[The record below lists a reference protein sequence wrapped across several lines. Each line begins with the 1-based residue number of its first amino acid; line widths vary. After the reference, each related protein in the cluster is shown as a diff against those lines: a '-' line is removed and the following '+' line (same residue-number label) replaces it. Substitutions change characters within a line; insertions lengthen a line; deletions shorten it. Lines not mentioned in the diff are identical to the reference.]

1 MCNIA
6 CLPYL
11 YFIPGLILH
20 LYITILSP
28 ILHFTLHP
36 IFQLIAILWLSL
48 PQYQGAACVYDRI
61 INPWVDIYENQVDEQ
76 IDQAHRGV
84 RRWIWKRL
92 GGVIW
97 IIIGEGGSIFEGL
110 MNILVGQ
117 MGGNNKKIKD
127 EDKDDANT
135 DIQQSNSSESL
146 PPRHSIKEAMS
157 DELDRVSSDSSEF
170 VTEFLGMLE
179 QGLYVFAHTS
189 PTTYDID
196 VKGSFRLSIF
206 SYSKGAILIA
216 PTDANNVDAN
226 ETAPV
231 RLPLDSLTSLQLSG
245 SQGLIMEGNEIRAE
259 IVLSDESDRD
269 ILMDGLK
276 ACLPKM

>member
-1 MCNIA
+1 MLTI
-6 CLPYL
+6 LQQQS
-11 YFIPGLILH
+11 IPGLILH

-28 ILHFTLHP
+28 ILHVTLHP

-61 INPWVDIYENQVDEQ
+61 INPWVDVYENQVDEQ

-97 IIIGEGGSIFEGL
+97 IVIGEGGSVLEGL

-117 MGGNNKKIKD
+117 MGGNNKKS
-127 EDKDDANT
+127 EDDDANT

-189 PTTYDID
+189 PTTYSD
-196 VKGSFRLSIF
+196 VKGSFKLSIF
-206 SYSKGAILIA
+206 SYDGNGAFLIA
-216 PTDANNVDAN
+216 PTANNGDTN
-226 ETAPV
+226 KTAPV
-231 RLPLDSLTSLQLSG
+231 RLPLDTLKVLQSSG

>member
-1 MCNIA
+1 M
-6 CLPYL
+6 
-11 YFIPGLILH
+11 
-20 LYITILSP
+20 
-28 ILHFTLHP
+28 
-36 IFQLIAILWLSL
+36 SL

-97 IIIGEGGSIFEGL
+97 IVIGEGGSILEGL

-117 MGGNNKKIKD
+117 MGGNNKKS
-127 EDKDDANT
+127 EDDANT
-135 DIQQSNSSESL
+135 DLQQSTSSESL

-157 DELDRVSSDSSEF
+157 DELDRVSSDSFEF

-179 QGLYVFAHTS
+179 QGLYVFAHAS
-189 PTTYDID
+189 PTTCEEYSD
-196 VKGSFRLSIF
+196 VKGSYRLSIF
-206 SYSKGAILIA
+206 SYDGKGAFQIA
-216 PTDANNVDAN
+216 PTDANNNSDTNVI
-226 ETAPV
+226 APV
-231 RLPLDSLTSLQLSG
+231 RLPLDSLKSLQSSG

-269 ILMDGLK
+269 ILMDGLR

>member
-1 MCNIA
+1 
-6 CLPYL
+6 
-11 YFIPGLILH
+11 
-20 LYITILSP
+20 
-28 ILHFTLHP
+28 
-36 IFQLIAILWLSL
+36 
-48 PQYQGAACVYDRI
+48 
-61 INPWVDIYENQVDEQ
+61 
-76 IDQAHRGV
+76 
-84 RRWIWKRL
+84 
-92 GGVIW
+92 
-97 IIIGEGGSIFEGL
+97 

-117 MGGNNKKIKD
+117 MGGNNKKS
-127 EDKDDANT
+127 EDNANT

-157 DELDRVSSDSSEF
+157 DELNRVSSDSSEF

-179 QGLYVFAHTS
+179 QGLYVFAHAS
-189 PTTYDID
+189 PTTCDEYSD
-196 VKGSFRLSIF
+196 VKGSFKLSIF
-206 SYSKGAILIA
+206 SYDEGGFLIA
-216 PTDANNVDAN
+216 PTDANNSDTN

-231 RLPLDSLTSLQLSG
+231 RLSLDSLTSLQSSG

>member
-1 MCNIA
+1 MYIHHD
-6 CLPYL
+6 LL
-11 YFIPGLILH
+11 LITFIPGLILH

-28 ILHFTLHP
+28 ILHVTLHP

-97 IIIGEGGSIFEGL
+97 IVIGEGGSIFEGL

-117 MGGNNKKIKD
+117 MGGNNKKS
-127 EDKDDANT
+127 EDDANT
-135 DIQQSNSSESL
+135 DIQQSNSSETL

-179 QGLYVFAHTS
+179 QGLYVFAHAS
-189 PTTYDID
+189 PTTCDEYSD
-196 VKGSFRLSIF
+196 VKGSFKLSIF
-206 SYSKGAILIA
+206 SYDEGGFLIA
-216 PTDANNVDAN
+216 PTDANNSDTN
-226 ETAPV
+226 ETAPI
-231 RLPLDSLTSLQLSG
+231 RLSLDSLTSLQSSG
-245 SQGLIMEGNEIRAE
+245 SQGLIMEDNEIRAE

-269 ILMDGLK
+269 ILMDGLR